1 MHSLVEKD
9 DIVIIEFG
17 HFEGGGPIG
26 SIRHNT
32 LCPGLDPTV
41 TCERWAKNLSPP
53 PAPEKMTLIAPIF
66 SFSVTMEKCSTPFS
80 SEFFWLASLPSPH
93 ITPFVD
99 GTGRADGLDQFL
111 TSDRL
116 GVFLDTWKMQPRR
129 SKTSELKL

>member
-9 DIVIIEFG
+9 DIVVIEFG

-41 TCERWAKNLSPP
+41 TCERWAKNLSPTP
-53 PAPEKMTLIAPIF
+53 TPERRTLTKRSDL

-80 SEFFWLASLPSPH
+80 SESWLAFFAV
-93 ITPFVD
+93 TPYHPI
-99 GTGRADGLDQFL
+99 R
-111 TSDRL
+111 
-116 GVFLDTWKMQPRR
+116 
-129 SKTSELKL
+129 